1 MAGMLFTHPAW
12 ISVELTFSPSL
23 HFKRIDENLQL
34 SKKPKIT

>member
-12 ISVELTFSPSL
+12 ISVELTFSPGL
-23 HFKRIDENLQL
+23 HFERIDENLQL